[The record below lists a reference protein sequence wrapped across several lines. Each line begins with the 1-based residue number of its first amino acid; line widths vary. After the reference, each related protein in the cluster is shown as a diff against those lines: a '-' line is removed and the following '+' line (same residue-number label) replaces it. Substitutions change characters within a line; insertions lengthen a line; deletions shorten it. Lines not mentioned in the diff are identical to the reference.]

1 MAEKTGKK
9 WIAKATEKNKGKF
22 AKKAEKAGESTAA
35 FAAKHAGD
43 KGTLGKEARLAET
56 LGEMRRRK
64 LYTNKKG

>member
-1 MAEKTGKK
+1 MADKK
-9 WIAKATEKNKGKF
+9 PKRWISKAVGENKGKF
-22 AKKAEKAGESTAA
+22 AEKAKRAGESTSE

-43 KGTLGKEARLAET
+43 SGTLGKEARLAET